1 MIRICVDIYL
11 YYYYTCEGIDL
22 LADGM
27 CLQSAVVR
35 QINNIKSMSHS
46 QLSDNN

>member
-1 MIRICVDIYL
+1 MIRVCVDIYL

-27 CLQSAVVR
+27 CLPVR
-35 QINNIKSMSHS
+35 SS
-46 QLSDNN
+46 QTDQ

>member
-11 YYYYTCEGIDL
+11 YYTCEGIDL

>member
-11 YYYYTCEGIDL
+11 YYTCEGIDL

-27 CLQSAVVR
+27 CLPVS
-35 QINNIKSMSHS
+35 SS
-46 QLSDNN
+46 QTDQ